1 MPNKSY
7 SVFALI
13 STNMV
18 KIKQLFFMFKI
29 TRQIQLQKQKQQI
42 ISRHQIELL
51 QLKEVKS
58 KPEQRL
64 HVMEPTTLS
73 SKIWTYHTLCEKFWS
88 DFHILPVE
96 NKRTDKVSFGKHSR
110 NFILVNKF
118 PKVISRESIVHE
130 LRMFT
135 SQKNLPQFVPCCQM
149 YCHEQN
155 DMSWMHSTLSQSG
168 KWISKDDIHL
178 FS

>member
-1 MPNKSY
+1 MMPNKSY

-58 KPEQRL
+58 KPEQ
-64 HVMEPTTLS
+64 
-73 SKIWTYHTLCEKFWS
+73 
-88 DFHILPVE
+88 
-96 NKRTDKVSFGKHSR
+96 SR
-110 NFILVNKF
+110 ISLV
-118 PKVISRESIVHE
+118 I
-130 LRMFT
+130 T
-135 SQKNLPQFVPCCQM
+135 Q
-149 YCHEQN
+149 
-155 DMSWMHSTLSQSG
+155 
-168 KWISKDDIHL
+168 DI
-178 FS
+178 